1 MKHTKIALAMIM
13 IGILLAVIG
22 LFSGTKFSIILTDNG
37 LKAVGKEDR
46 KNEEWVL
53 EEFKDLEV
61 ALADA
66 KLEVIPS
73 DEYKLEIESLVGTKI
88 THTVENE
95 TLTIK
100 DRASHSEFTF
110 AMNFIGNI
118 QKTIIKIY
126 VPADKEFD
134 NVSITN
140 DFGDIKLNEMTTD
153 KLMILSNDGDI
164 DIKDIQS
171 NTVTIQNDFGDT
183 NASNVKINNLTLEI
197 NDGDAEFNSVNIAK
211 EATLSND
218 FGEISL
224 RDFTSHGTKIES
236 SDGEIYINGELL
248 GKTNIESSFG
258 DMKLEL
264 TNKETELN
272 YHIQNDFGDIVVN
285 GEEFETKTT
294 NNVDMDDKIT
304 ILSSDGDVEI
314 SLDK

>member
-1 MKHTKIALAMIM
+1 MKHTKVALAMMM

-46 KNEEWVL
+46 QNKEWGL
-53 EEFKDLEV
+53 EEFNNLEV

-73 DEYKLEIESLVGTKI
+73 DEYKLEIESLEGTKI

-100 DRASHSEFTF
+100 DRTSHAEFTF
-110 AMNFIGNI
+110 TMNFIGNI

-134 NVSITN
+134 DVSIAN
-140 DFGDIKLNEMTTD
+140 DFGDIKLNEMTID
-153 KLMILSNDGDI
+153 KLTILSNDGDV

-171 NTVTIQNDFGDT
+171 KSVTIQNDFGDS
-183 NASNVKINNLTLEI
+183 NASNVTTNNLTLEI
-197 NDGDAEFNSVNIAK
+197 NDGDAELNTVNIAK
-211 EATLSND
+211 EAELSND

-224 RDFTSHGTKIES
+224 RDFTSHGTNIKS
-236 SDGEIYINGELL
+236 SDGEIYINGQLM
-248 GKTNIESSFG
+248 GKTNIETSFS
-258 DMKLEL
+258 DMTLEL
-264 TNKETELN
+264 TNKETQLN

-285 GEEFETKTT
+285 GDEFETIAS
-294 NNVDMDDKIT
+294 NNVDTNDKIT
-304 ILSSDGDVEI
+304 ILSNDGDVEI
-314 SLDK
+314 TLDK

>member
-1 MKHTKIALAMIM
+1 M

-22 LFSGTKFSIILTDNG
+22 LFSGTKFSIIKTNNG

-46 KNEEWVL
+46 QNDEWVL
-53 EEFKDLEV
+53 EEFNNFEIDLT
-61 ALADA
+61 DA

-73 DEYKLEIESLVGTKI
+73 DEYKLEIESLEGTKI
-88 THTVENE
+88 THTVKDK

-100 DRASHSEFTF
+100 DGTSHSGFTF

-126 VPADKEFD
+126 VPADKVFD
-134 NVSITN
+134 SVSIAN

-153 KLMILSNDGDI
+153 KLAILSNDGDI
-164 DIKDIQS
+164 DIKNIQAK
-171 NTVTIQNDFGDT
+171 NVTIQNDFGDI
-183 NASNVKINNLTLEI
+183 NASNVKTNNLTLEI
-197 NDGDAEFNSVNIAK
+197 NDGDAAFNTLDIAQ
-211 EATLSND
+211 EADLINN

-224 RDFTSHGTKIES
+224 RNFTSHGTKIES

-248 GKTNIESSFG
+248 GKTNIESSFS
-258 DMKLEL
+258 DMTLEL

-285 GEEFETKTT
+285 GAEFETKAT
-294 NNVDMDDKIT
+294 NNVDTNDKIT
-304 ILSSDGDVEI
+304 ILSNDGNVEI
-314 SLDK
+314 TLDK

>member
-22 LFSGTKFSIILTDNG
+22 LFSGTKFSIIKTNNG

-46 KNEEWVL
+46 QNDEWVL
-53 EEFKDLEV
+53 EEFNNFEIDLT
-61 ALADA
+61 DA

-73 DEYKLEIESLVGTKI
+73 DEYKLEIESLEGTKI
-88 THTVENE
+88 THTVKDK

-100 DRASHSEFTF
+100 DGTSHSGFTF

-126 VPADKEFD
+126 VPADKVFD
-134 NVSITN
+134 SVSIAN

-153 KLMILSNDGDI
+153 KLAILSNDGDI
-164 DIKDIQS
+164 DIKNIQAK
-171 NTVTIQNDFGDT
+171 NVTIQNDFGDI
-183 NASNVKINNLTLEI
+183 NASNVKTNNLTLEI
-197 NDGDAEFNSVNIAK
+197 NDGDAAFNTLDIAQ
-211 EATLSND
+211 EADLINN

-224 RDFTSHGTKIES
+224 RNFTSHGTKIES

-248 GKTNIESSFG
+248 GKTNIESSFS
-258 DMKLEL
+258 DMTLEL

-285 GEEFETKTT
+285 GAEFETKAT
-294 NNVDMDDKIT
+294 NNVDTNDKIT
-304 ILSSDGDVEI
+304 ILSNDGNVEI
-314 SLDK
+314 TLDK